1 MKHSFFCSQ
10 SFNKAFT
17 VVNVTDEEIRTA
29 LRVAFPKWSD
39 KVIEFHLSNEGNF
52 APPKYNVESIDII
65 RKQIVQ
71 RGTPLNAFFR
81 LVKSYDAYY
90 RNGYRQ
96 WGNNGKRVI
105 DILSTEFLR
114 FNNALRHYKEATSER
129 QMGNAIAE
137 LIVAV
142 NNLAIATERK
152 CKNLKFERVEC
163 VDGCG
168 RRLGIIELAERVPLV
183 LANIAL

>member
-1 MKHSFFCSQ
+1 M
-10 SFNKAFT
+10 
-17 VVNVTDEEIRTA
+17 
-29 LRVAFPKWSD
+29 
-39 KVIEFHLSNEGNF
+39 
-52 APPKYNVESIDII
+52 
-65 RKQIVQ
+65 
-71 RGTPLNAFFR
+71 
-81 LVKSYDAYY
+81 VKSYDAYY

>member
-1 MKHSFFCSQ
+1 MKHSFFCIQFSD
-10 SFNKAFT
+10 KAFT
-17 VVNVTDEEIRTA
+17 LVNVTDEEIRTA
-29 LRVAFPKWSD
+29 LHTSFPKWSD

-183 LANIAL
+183 LANITL